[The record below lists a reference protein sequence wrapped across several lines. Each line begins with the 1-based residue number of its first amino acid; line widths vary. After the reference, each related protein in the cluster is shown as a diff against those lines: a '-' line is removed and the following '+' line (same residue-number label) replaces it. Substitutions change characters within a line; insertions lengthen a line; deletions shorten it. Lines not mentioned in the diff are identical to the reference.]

1 MSEPSIKPKPTYIS
15 SSPSGED
22 LFEGKSHEKISNTIF
37 ELIKDKSLPNNIIG
51 LQGKWGSGKSNVVSI
66 LNSKFDKLDSDY
78 FFFTY
83 DAWGHQEDLTRKTFL
98 EELISKLK
106 KKDKFKGSIDWNKE
120 LNKLLSKTSLKT
132 TEKFPKV
139 KFYWILIMASILLFS
154 FLDILNEDFFST
166 KDFIP
171 SFQSPILKLILVK
184 YFLPVILFVWGLIE
198 IKKEYKDF
206 DKDEKTKNIN
216 FKDRFK
222 QLFYIFSGSDL
233 TSEELEHTLEEE
245 PSVKSFK
252 EYFGK
257 ITKDLKSDGLVIV
270 FDNMDRLSDSAK
282 VLSLWSSIHTFF
294 AEEKIDNVW
303 VIIPYDKEHLSSHF
317 DKNEDSYIIDNFIG
331 KTFSTIFRIS
341 PPVLSD
347 WKKFFVLKFKESF
360 KEIINSDDID
370 FISSL
375 YEIVTDTNNRR
386 PRDIITFV
394 NNLVSLYLQHNNSID
409 IKYLA
414 LFSLRKKEI
423 LSNPLTTISSK
434 QFLKQESYLFSN
446 NAELE
451 ESLAAI
457 VYNVNKEKSSEIL
470 LKNNIEDIF
479 FKANFDVLKEVKKHS
494 EFKTYFD
501 NVIQKG
507 DFPSSRPEN
516 TAKILDEIKDV
527 VSSKSLST
535 YWEKFGKNLD
545 RRPEEEFQLL
555 TDWHKNILAKTSKGT
570 SKKLADKI
578 AYNSKQKFKKSEK
591 GSDYYSTV
599 YDLIEYINEN
609 SIKINID
616 LDKVEFTSDQFVYF
630 IDDMENLFKEGKCTF
645 KDLKIYS
652 NSKELNK
659 YYIEHKDGIPMN
671 HNWLHVIKFLKKND
685 KSYNFEEFR
694 KHIET
699 KLQAV
704 GYTSIEDVEY
714 LIEIIKT
721 LTGKKAL
728 KLIPEATATNYL
740 NHNGSSDENP
750 YFDVIANQIAHLE
763 TTVPRSSFFTTELGK
778 IDKAERIAEIIH
790 YYIDYGS
797 LLKLVIDK
805 GRNHLLLNEIIN
817 IVTRNQFGFTQ
828 SLSIKWV
835 FENLDKIKTKIF
847 PNNFND
853 FLNRFDSWNPK
864 FEKNFKGEDV
874 FDLRTSIIEL
884 TFSQDNHS
892 FNSIK
897 HIHDKIISE
906 LNNTSKEVW
915 LENFDTDNNLN
926 FAFKGLTENELLDKK
941 ITKNTFFMSAYDEYF
956 ESIAKTEKS
965 IPDDV
970 DFWNGLLENDYLDGR
985 KLNRIFND
993 ILDVIINQTEVS
1005 SSHIKFFALGL
1016 FKYSSNIVSKADEVC
1031 RKIILH
1037 FKDDDD
1043 LFVFILQD
1051 HLEKLIKILNSSKGL
1066 YNQDLSEMFNSA
1078 GERELIEPK
1087 TISSIFER
1095 TKLVVPTKKE
1105 NNDEVK
1111 ED

>member
-1 MSEPSIKPKPTYIS
+1 MSESFKKPNYIA

-22 LFEGKSHEKISNTIF
+22 LFEGKSHEKTSNTIF
-37 ELIKDKSLPNNIIG
+37 ELIKDKSLPNNVVGIE
-51 LQGKWGSGKSNVVSI
+51 GKWGSGKSNVVSI
-66 LNSKFDKLDSDY
+66 LNKRFDEIKSDY

-83 DAWGHQEDLTRKTFL
+83 DAWGHQEDLTRRTFL
-98 EELISKLK
+98 DELISSLK
-106 KKDKFKGSIDWNKE
+106 TEKKFKGNIDWTQE
-120 LNKLLSKTSLKT
+120 LNKLLAKKSITNT
-132 TEKFPKV
+132 TKFPKI
-139 KFYWILIMASILLFS
+139 KFYWILVMASILLFS
-154 FLDILNEDFFST
+154 FLNILYADFLVKIDI
-166 KDFIP
+166 IP
-171 SFQSPILKLILVK
+171 NYNLPYLKLFLSK
-184 YFLPVILFVWGLIE
+184 YFLPMLLFGRGLKE
-198 IKKEYKDF
+198 LKKEYKAFDNKKETQDF
-206 DKDEKTKNIN
+206 DYKERLK
-216 FKDRFK
+216 R
-222 QLFYIFSGSDL
+222 LLYIFSGSDL
-233 TSEELEHTLEEE
+233 ESEELEHTLENE
-245 PSVKSFK
+245 PTVKSFK
-252 EYFGK
+252 EYFEN
-257 ITKDLKSDGLVIV
+257 ITSDLKSDGLIIV
-270 FDNMDRLSDSAK
+270 FDNMDRLSKSDK

-303 VIIPYDKEHLSSHF
+303 VIIPYDKEHLAKHF
-317 DKNEDSYIIDNFIG
+317 DEKNDNKVDNFIG

-347 WKKFFVLKFKESF
+347 WKKFFTLKFKEAF
-360 KEIINSDDID
+360 KDIINDDDID

-375 YEIVTDTNNRR
+375 YEIITDTNNRG

-394 NNLVSLYLQHNNSID
+394 NNLTSLYLQHNNSID

-414 LFSLRKKEI
+414 LFSLREKEI

-434 QFLKQESYLFSN
+434 QFLKQESYLFSD

-479 FKANFDVLKEVKKHS
+479 FKANLDVLKEVKKHS

-516 TAKILDEIKDV
+516 TAKILEEIKDV
-527 VSSKSLST
+527 VSSKSLSS

-555 TDWHKNILAKTSKGT
+555 TDWHKNILAKTSKET

-578 AYNSKQKFKKSEK
+578 VYNSKQKFKKSEK
-591 GSDYYSTV
+591 GSDYYLTV
-599 YDLIEYINEN
+599 FDLIEYINEN
-609 SIKINID
+609 SISINIE

-659 YYIEHKDGIPMN
+659 YYIENKDGIPMN
-671 HNWLHVIKFLKKND
+671 HKWLHVIKFLIEND

-704 GYTSIEDVEY
+704 SYTSEDDIKY

-721 LTGKKAL
+721 LTGKKPL

-740 NHNGSSDENP
+740 NHNGSSDRSP
-750 YFDVIANQIAHLE
+750 YFDIIANQIAHLE
-763 TTVPRSSFFTTELGK
+763 TSVSRSSYFTTELDK
-778 IDKAERIAEIIH
+778 IDNAEQIAQVIH

-797 LLKLVIDK
+797 LLKLVIDEGK
-805 GRNHLLLNEIIN
+805 NHLLLNKVIN
-817 IVTRNQFGFTQ
+817 LVTLNQFGFTQ
-828 SLSIKWV
+828 SLNIKWI

-847 PNNFND
+847 KNNFND
-853 FLNRFDSWNPK
+853 FLNRFDSWSK
-864 FEKNFKGEDV
+864 YFEENFKEKDV
-874 FDLRTSIIEL
+874 FYLRTSIIEL
-884 TFSQDNHS
+884 TFSKDNHS

-897 HIHDKIISE
+897 HLHNKIISE
-906 LNNTSKEVW
+906 LNKTSKEVW
-915 LENFDTDNNLN
+915 LENFGTDNNLN
-926 FAFKGLTENELLDKK
+926 FAFKGLIENELLDKK
-941 ITKNTFFMSAYDEYF
+941 ITKNTVFMSAYDQYF
-956 ESIAKTEKS
+956 ESIAKIEKS

-970 DFWNGLLENDYLDGR
+970 DFWNNLLENDYLDGR

-993 ILDVIINQTEVS
+993 ILDIIINQTEVS
-1005 SSHIKFFALGL
+1005 SNHIKFFALGL

-1043 LFVFILQD
+1043 LFIFIIQS
-1051 HLEKLIKILNSSKGL
+1051 HLEKLIEILNSSKGL
-1066 YNQDLSEMFNSA
+1066 YNQDLSEMFNLA
-1078 GERELIEPK
+1078 GEQELIEPK
-1087 TISSIFER
+1087 IINSIFEQ
-1095 TKLVVPTKKE
+1095 TKLVIPVKKADNE
-1105 NNDEVK
+1105 KGK
-1111 ED
+1111 EE